1 MVGVHNPGMATSRT
15 SAPDKTPAGELAEAR
30 LGFVLGYQLAQ
41 ATIVTQQIFEAEVGV
56 PLKLRPVEY
65 TVLTLIDE
73 NPGGS
78 LSRLARAL
86 SVKAP
91 NITVMVDRLEERGLV
106 KRLHNAQDRRA
117 QLLHTTRKGAELAR
131 RATQSIVAS
140 ERSALHLTAGEHAML
155 GELLHKV
162 ACARAASKAGAAQR
176 KADPEAAH
184 PKPAPRPSAGA
195 RRS

>member
-1 MVGVHNPGMATSRT
+1 
-15 SAPDKTPAGELAEAR
+15 L
-30 LGFVLGYQLAQ
+30 Q
-41 ATIVTQQIFEAEVGV
+41 
-56 PLKLRPVEY
+56 LRPVEY

-78 LSRLARAL
+78 LARLARAL

-106 KRLHNAQDRRA
+106 RRMHSAEDRRA

-131 RATQSIVAS
+131 QATQSIVTA
-140 ERSALHLTAGEHAML
+140 ERLALPLTAGEHAML

-162 ACARAASKAGAAQR
+162 ACARAAGKALPTTDRLPPAKAKGAAR
-176 KADPEAAH
+176 SARGVA
-184 PKPAPRPSAGA
+184 PAVPR
-195 RRS
+195 